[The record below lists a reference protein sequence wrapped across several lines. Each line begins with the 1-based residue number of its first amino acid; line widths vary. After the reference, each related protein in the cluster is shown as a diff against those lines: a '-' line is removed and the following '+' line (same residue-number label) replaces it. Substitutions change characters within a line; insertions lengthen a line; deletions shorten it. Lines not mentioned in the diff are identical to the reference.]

1 MSADAATT
9 RTVRLRVE
17 GMGCEGCVAA
27 VRQALADVPGVTRV
41 QVDLASGTAEVDA
54 APTATLQ
61 DLTAA
66 LDAAGYGAA
75 PA

>member
-1 MSADAATT
+1 MPAEATT
-9 RTVRLRVE
+9 QIVRLRVE

-27 VRQALADVPGVTRV
+27 VRQALQSVPGVARA
-41 QVDLASGTAEVDA
+41 QVDLASGTAEVEA
-54 APTATLQ
+54 APTATVQ

-66 LDAAGYGAA
+66 VDAAGYGAT

>member
-1 MSADAATT
+1 MPVEAAT
-9 RTVRLRVE
+9 RIVRLRVE

-27 VRQALADVPGVTRV
+27 VRQALEAVPGVARA
-41 QVDLASGTAEVDA
+41 QVDLASGTAEVEA
-54 APTATLQ
+54 APTATVQ

-66 LDAAGYGAA
+66 VAAAGYGAT